1 MEKIAQE
8 KQTVTKHIAPH
19 TYTTLHPFNTFL
31 LSYRHRMQQR
41 HTQILT
47 TKHLKHIITHVTSHK
62 KWLKYISA
70 ADHVKILHIK
80 TRVGEWLPATLIYTD
95 LQIVIKKAGH
105 VRHRTIPV
113 TLSSKPG
120 YGEFVCTS
128 YITFMYRASCGRDP
142 LSKFIG

>member
-1 MEKIAQE
+1 MHKRNRLS
-8 KQTVTKHIAPH
+8 H
-19 TYTTLHPFNTFL
+19 TTTHVYNLYTQLTHSSSHTGTECNKDILRY
-31 LSYRHRMQQR
+31 SQQ
-41 HTQILT
+41 
-47 TKHLKHIITHVTSHK
+47 KHLKHIITHVTAHK

-95 LQIVIKKAGH
+95 LQVVIKKAGH
-105 VRHRTIPV
+105 VRHRTVPV